1 MVLSCHNISKA
12 FLENRVLEN
21 VGFHIEDYE
30 KAAIVGI
37 NGAGKTTLLR
47 ILVGEMEPDAGAV
60 TLSRGK
66 TLGYLAQDGAVD
78 TANTI
83 YEEVLSV
90 KQELIDLE
98 RRIRECELAMQAKE
112 GSALEALMKQ
122 YGSLTHAFETGG
134 GYSYKSEITG
144 VLKGLGFAEE
154 EFGKSVSTLSG
165 GQKTRVAL
173 GKLLLRRPDLI
184 VLDEPTNHLDMN
196 SIAWLETYLMNY
208 KGAVIIVSHDR
219 YFLDRIAT
227 KVIEIDQTRSTV
239 FSGNYSDYAV
249 KKEQLRAAAITAYLN
264 QQREIRHQEEVIE
277 KLRSY
282 NTEKSVRQAESRAK
296 LLEKMDVLEKP
307 TEVRTD
313 MRIRLT
319 PRKQSGNDV
328 LTVEKLGKA
337 FGRQLLFEN
346 VDFEIKRGEHV
357 AVIGD
362 NGTGKTTL
370 LKILNRVLPP
380 DSGSFRLG
388 MNVEIGYYDQEHHV
402 LHGEKTL
409 FEEISDDYPYLNN
422 TAIRNILAAFLF
434 TGDDVFKHIG
444 DLSGG
449 ERGRVSLAKLMLGN
463 ANFLILDEP
472 TNHLDIASKEILE
485 DALNNY
491 DGTVLYVS
499 HDRYFINRTAHRIL
513 DLTAQRFVNYIGNYD
528 YYLEKHDTVMA
539 AVGATGA
546 EVGGDRSAL
555 SSTTGAGSGRLASA
569 SASTPEAGRNGSAS
583 SDGFLAGTA
592 GSGASAKPVESDA
605 KQDWLA
611 KKEEQA
617 RIRKKENDLKKCEEK
632 IAALEDRNAEIDAL
646 LSDPAIGTQ
655 VSRLQELTTEQAGL
669 QETLEKLYAE
679 WEILAE

>member
-1 MVLSCHNISKA
+1 M
-12 FLENRVLEN
+12 
-21 VGFHIEDYE
+21 
-30 KAAIVGI
+30 
-37 NGAGKTTLLR
+37 
-47 ILVGEMEPDAGAV
+47 
-60 TLSRGK
+60 
-66 TLGYLAQDGAVD
+66 
-78 TANTI
+78 
-83 YEEVLSV
+83 
-90 KQELIDLE
+90 
-98 RRIRECELAMQAKE
+98 
-112 GSALEALMKQ
+112 
-122 YGSLTHAFETGG
+122 
-134 GYSYKSEITG
+134 
-144 VLKGLGFAEE
+144 LKGLGFAEE

-282 NTEKSVRQAESRAK
+282 NTEKSVRRAESRAK

-422 TAIRNILAAFLF
+422 TEIRNILAAFLF

-569 SASTPEAGRNGSAS
+569 SNPEAGRNGSAS

>member
-282 NTEKSVRQAESRAK
+282 NTEKSVRRAESRAK

-370 LKILNRVLPP
+370 LKILNRVLLP

-422 TAIRNILAAFLF
+422 TEIRNILAAFLF

>member
-90 KQELIDLE
+90 KQNLIDLE
-98 RRIRECELAMQAKE
+98 RRIRECELAMQAKG

-122 YGSLTHAFETGG
+122 YGSLTHTFETGG

-282 NTEKSVRQAESRAK
+282 NTEKSVRRAESRAK

-422 TAIRNILAAFLF
+422 TEIRNILAAFLF

>member
-282 NTEKSVRQAESRAK
+282 NTEKSVRRAESRAK

-422 TAIRNILAAFLF
+422 TEIRNILAAFLF

-569 SASTPEAGRNGSAS
+569 SNPG
-583 SDGFLAGTA
+583 
-592 GSGASAKPVESDA
+592 
-605 KQDWLA
+605 
-611 KKEEQA
+611 
-617 RIRKKENDLKKCEEK
+617 
-632 IAALEDRNAEIDAL
+632 
-646 LSDPAIGTQ
+646 
-655 VSRLQELTTEQAGL
+655 
-669 QETLEKLYAE
+669 
-679 WEILAE
+679 